1 MPGELTQTQTS
12 AGLIPGT
19 NFQGLCGHIRFTGAT
34 LNNEWVTIGGTPY
47 ETDTPDGLAQ
57 PGAVAVAVGG
67 TAAAAAT
74 ALAAAINGDGGRPCE
89 AVVPATATDMVL
101 LVASQSFSI
110 DASNQPNAVA
120 SDANSA
126 GQSAQGP
133 DNANGSNIVYEMRTI
148 LAEDI
153 TALDQA
159 VFDGSIAIAATQSTN
174 RPTTVSAMLT
184 VDASGLTTDLSGMTG
199 TTLTWIQANAAN
211 WVLVYD
217 EGGTNSLTAGD
228 EIAVIWIDN

>member
-1 MPGELTQTQTS
+1 MPGELTQTQLSTTPS
-12 AGLIPGT
+12 GT

-34 LNNEWVTIGGTPY
+34 LNNEYVTIGGTPY

-57 PGAVAVAVGG
+57 PGAVAVAV
-67 TAAAAAT
+67 AAGAATAAT

-101 LVASQSFSI
+101 LVGSSGFTI
-110 DASNQPNAVA
+110 DAANQPNAVA
-120 SDANSA
+120 SDANAA
-126 GQSAQGP
+126 GQDMQGP
-133 DNANGSNIVYEMRTI
+133 DNANGNGIVYESRTI

-153 TALDQA
+153 TALDNG
-159 VFDGSIAIAATQSTN
+159 VFDGSIAIAATQSSN
-174 RPTTVSAMLT
+174 RPSTLSAMLT
-184 VDASGLTTDLSGMTG
+184 IDASGVTTDLSGMTG
-199 TTLTWIQANAAN
+199 TTLTWIQANGAN